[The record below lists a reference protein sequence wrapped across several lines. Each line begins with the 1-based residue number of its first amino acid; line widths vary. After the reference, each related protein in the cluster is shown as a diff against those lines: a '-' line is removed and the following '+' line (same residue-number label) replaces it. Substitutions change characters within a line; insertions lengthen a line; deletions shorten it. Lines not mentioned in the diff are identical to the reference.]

1 MPGFM
6 ECVSKSWSTPS
17 VKLSSVA
24 ILADNLKKLRYNLKH
39 WQKCISQLKVL
50 IEKCNQAIFILDSIE
65 DKRPLS
71 VPEFNFRQL
80 VKLHLEDLLL
90 AQCMYW
96 RKRCTIRWIKMGE
109 DNTKFFHAKAT
120 ERFRH
125 NFISSLV
132 ASDGREIRDHDQMA
146 GLLWASY
153 KERMGSSEGISMQ
166 FDLSRI
172 LNRVEGLDILSRPF
186 EEKEMDDIVKN
197 MPADRAPG
205 PDGYSGLFLKKCWH
219 IIKTIQDC
227 LAWTYEY
234 IYQCQLSKKPILI
247 VKLDF
252 AKAFD
257 TIEHKAILQ
266 ILKYKGFD
274 DVWIGWM
281 KEVLSSG
288 SSSILLN
295 GVPGKQFICKR
306 GVRQGD
312 PLSPLL
318 YVCGGDLLQSVIN
331 DNLNSNVLHLPI
343 ITNDSEFP
351 VVQYADDTILLLA
364 AEMDQVL
371 ALKEILHKFG
381 LSTGLRVNFQKSQ
394 IVPLNVEETVT
405 IQLAEALGCQI
416 GSLPFP
422 YLGLPLGTT
431 KPSIQDLMPIV
442 HGLERRLTAT
452 SIFLSQG
459 ARLQLI
465 SSALCSMPLHFLLSL
480 KLPPG
485 LIFPSFSIGHY
496 LLKLFK
502 STVRFNKV

>member
-1 MPGFM
+1 
-6 ECVSKSWSTPS
+6 
-17 VKLSSVA
+17 
-24 ILADNLKKLRYNLKH
+24 
-39 WQKCISQLKVL
+39 
-50 IEKCNQAIFILDSIE
+50 
-65 DKRPLS
+65 
-71 VPEFNFRQL
+71 
-80 VKLHLEDLLL
+80 
-90 AQCMYW
+90 
-96 RKRCTIRWIKMGE
+96 
-109 DNTKFFHAKAT
+109 
-120 ERFRH
+120 
-125 NFISSLV
+125 
-132 ASDGREIRDHDQMA
+132 
-146 GLLWASY
+146 
-153 KERMGSSEGISMQ
+153 MQ
-166 FDLSRI
+166 FDLPRI

-219 IIKTIQDC
+219 IIKKDFYNLARDFHDGRVGLQNINGSYITLIPKKAPPESVNDYRPISLTSVCLKFLTKLAANRLQDHILRCIHKNQYGFIRSRTIQDC

-257 TIEHKAILQ
+257 TIEHEAILQ

-331 DNLNSNVLHLPI
+331 DSLNSNVLRLPI
-343 ITNDSEFP
+343 ITNDPEFP

-371 ALKEILHKFG
+371 ALKDILHRFG

-394 IVPLNVEETVT
+394 IVPLNVEGSVT
-405 IQLAEALGCQI
+405 SQLAEALGCQV

-485 LIFPSFSIGHY
+485 LVTQLDRILRQCLWRDKDQPKPSLAAWHMVCKPKENGGLGIVNFQKKNTAL
-496 LLKLFK
+496 LLKHLDKFYNK
-502 STVRFNKV
+502 SDTPWVQLIWNSYYTDSVPHSARPCGSFW